1 MGWRMKDNARH
12 ETCPAG
18 TSDDRL
24 MWWHVVPNAWSRLNA
39 YVGRHTKAMWILEV
53 VASLL
58 MIGFA
63 LTFLLPFVKVM
74 STSSLWND
82 ELYSIM
88 HFSSRG
94 VIRTLTDYHVPN
106 NHIFFNLLNALTPGS
121 ASFNPLRAR
130 IWSFI
135 FVAASMLI
143 GTIAFARR
151 GRFFEGSLF
160 FLVMAVN
167 QSLLDLTLQAR
178 GYGLLC
184 FCVVTTSLLV
194 LSYLHNSGNLSLVLI
209 SLLTILGTWTIPTYI
224 FFSGTLMLILFFQDR
239 KPKLLV
245 AGIITLLVVIAL
257 YTPVWND
264 FVCHIN
270 TYGERWGYQ
279 YGSWRAVCETIRKYF
294 LSSFWGTTFADDW
307 NVAFFLLGIV
317 IIPAIIW
324 KKKGSNVRGVRILL
338 IAVFVFLAICRI
350 IKTPLVRTTSFVVLP
365 LALCIL
371 IRLGYILRSSRIA
384 MLRPLIFIG
393 AAIFFSLH
401 SFNQA
406 RHFNFKP
413 IENWMGVARFIER
426 TFPEG
431 TNISAPFNNHFLR
444 VYLDPA
450 YMITKKFDLDKFA
463 AGQQVCVDSNFT
475 AKKRFDPVEFSP
487 SGIGIIIPQ
496 RRGKFQKVCFSP
508 PQDSGIEQILDGN
521 GRELGREMYDRNLS
535 TRWTT
540 NMPQSKLQI
549 TVGLRVFLK
558 PGVRYHSLNIVALNG
573 DIPLKLET
581 RLSVEGRSKML
592 VNHYIE
598 RYGDFMTIFLGDQE
612 IEYVDLKILSA
623 QTNRFFSVNEMWAY
637 PERTAQQIMHKV
649 PIETSII
656 NNTATR

>member
-1 MGWRMKDNARH
+1 M
-12 ETCPAG
+12 
-18 TSDDRL
+18 S
-24 MWWHVVPNAWSRLNA
+24 
-39 YVGRHTKAMWILEV
+39 ILEV

-257 YTPVWND
+257 YAPVWSDLYNQTS
-264 FVCHIN
+264 
-270 TYGERWGYQ
+270 TYSDNWGYQ
-279 YGSWRAVCETIRKYF
+279 YGSWGAVCKTIRKYF
-294 LSSFWGTTFADDW
+294 LSPFFGIAFAADW
-307 NVAFFLLGIV
+307 NVYFFLLGV
-317 IIPAIIW
+317 VTFPVIIW
-324 KKKGSNVRGVRILL
+324 KPRDSTVQGVRILL

-350 IKTPLVRTTSFVVLP
+350 MKTPAIRTTSFVVLP
-365 LALCIL
+365 LAICLL
-371 IRLGYILRSSRIA
+371 IRFGNILRSSRVAI
-384 MLRPLIFIG
+384 LRPLVFII
-393 AAIFFSLH
+393 AATFFSLH
-401 SFNQA
+401 SFNRA
-406 RHFNFKP
+406 RHFRFKP

-426 TFPEG
+426 TFPKG
-431 TNISAPFNNHFLR
+431 TEISASFRNYYLR

-450 YMITKKFDLDKFA
+450 YMITKKFEQKKFA
-463 AGQQVCVDSNFT
+463 AGRQVCVDGDFF
-475 AKKRFDPVEFSP
+475 AKERFDPTEFSP
-487 SGIGIIIPQ
+487 SGIEIRIPQ
-496 RRGKFQKVCFSP
+496 RRGEFQKVCLSP

-558 PGVRYHSLNIVALNG
+558 PGVRYHSLNIVALDG

-612 IEYVDLKILSA
+612 IEYVDLKVLSA

-649 PIETSII
+649 PIVTSVI